1 MKSRAIKE
9 HKRFKPA
16 LGAALAVLCGLVLW
30 KTPWG
35 EAWVNSSYDYLFRFG
50 THGGH
55 EQVVIILL
63 DNEAYNSIQPNAR
76 TTVGSRIAR
85 PVVAKAGG

>member
-1 MKSRAIKE
+1 
-9 HKRFKPA
+9 
-16 LGAALAVLCGLVLW
+16 VLW

-50 THGGH
+50 NTGVTNR
-55 EQVVIILL
+55 VVIILL
-63 DNEAYNSIQPNAR
+63 DNEAYNQFNQTRGQPWE
-76 TTVGSRIAR
+76 SRIAR